1 MLIDLLEKSSDTVGV
16 IGVILVLIAFFLL
29 STNKMNSQS
38 LSYQLYN
45 LIGASL
51 ILFSLMFHFNLASVL
66 IEVSWITIS
75 LIGIFR
81 IRSTK
86 KKQINKPDNLYS
98 IVDAKVK
105 SKVSDNWPA

>member
-1 MLIDLLEKSSDTVGV
+1 MLIDLLEKSSDIVGV

-29 STNKMNSQS
+29 STNKMSSQS

-45 LIGASL
+45 LTGASL
-51 ILFSLMFHFNLASVL
+51 ILFSLMFHFNLSSVF

-81 IRSTK
+81 IRLAK
-86 KKQINKPDNLYS
+86 KKQNSKPDNVYS
-98 IVDAKVK
+98 LADAKK
-105 SKVSDNWPA
+105 